1 MHGKSK
7 QIVNVQYV
15 LDMLETMSLL
25 ISTRHGHETVLLLA
39 PRQCSILQISQ
50 YSNYPR
56 TIEVIKWSYIRL
68 DGKLSIVFS
77 LLLSSSLVV
86 LD

>member
-7 QIVNVQYV
+7 QIVNFQYV
-15 LDMLETMSLL
+15 LDMLETMSSL
-25 ISTRHGHETVLLLA
+25 ISTRHGHETVLLLS
-39 PRQCSILQISQ
+39 PRQFSILQISQ

-56 TIEVIKWSYIRL
+56 TIEVMKWSYIRL
-68 DGKLSIVFS
+68 DGKLFIVLS